1 MRIGEVSRRSGV
13 SPRSLRYYEQLGLIA
28 SERESNGYRRY
39 DQVAVERAIVIH
51 MLFGMDFPRE
61 IVMSVLACTGDA
73 PAEAHDALAAQLSR
87 VRGDLSARIEAL
99 TATRRTIDEFLAER
113 EAGLADAARPA
124 A

>member
-61 IVMSVLACTGDA
+61 IVTSVLACTGDA
-73 PAEAHDALAAQLSR
+73 PAEAHDALYAQLDR
-87 VRGDLSARIEAL
+87 VRADLGERIETL
-99 TATRRTIDEFLAER
+99 VATRSRIDEFLAER
-113 EAGLADAARPA
+113 ASSAAA
-124 A
+124 

>member
-61 IVMSVLACTGDA
+61 IVTSVLACTGDA
-73 PAEAHDALAAQLSR
+73 PTEAHDALYAQLDR
-87 VRGDLSARIEAL
+87 VRADLSERIETL
-99 TATRRTIDEFLAER
+99 VVTRSRIDEFLAER
-113 EAGLADAARPA
+113 AAGAAA
-124 A
+124 